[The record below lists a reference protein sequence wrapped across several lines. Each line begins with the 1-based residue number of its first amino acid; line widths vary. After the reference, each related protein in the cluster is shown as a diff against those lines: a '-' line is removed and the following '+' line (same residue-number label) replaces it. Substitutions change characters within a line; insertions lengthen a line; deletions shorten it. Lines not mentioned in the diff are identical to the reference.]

1 MILSSI
7 THLMMYFV
15 VAGSAQT
22 HEVVIGVSAA
32 LGHGQYVMHLFSR
45 SHPSFGIT
53 LLAIRVGGIVPVTDT
68 FPCAT
73 VLTVDIRRTLIFIIF
88 LPCLFAMLLAVLTVC
103 QPWAARI

>member
-53 LLAIRVGGIVPVTDT
+53 LLAIRVGGIVPVTDAL
-68 FPCAT
+68 PCAS
-73 VLTVDIRRTLIFIIF
+73 VFFMNIG
-88 LPCLFAMLLAVLTVC
+88 
-103 QPWAARI
+103 

>member
-45 SHPSFGIT
+45 SHPSLGIAPLT
-53 LLAIRVGGIVPVTDT
+53 IGVCCIVPITDA
-68 FPCAT
+68 FPCASVFFMHIRCAL
-73 VLTVDIRRTLIFIIF
+73 VLVILSPF
-88 LPCLFAMLLAVLTVC
+88 LYAVFLAVLSVC
-103 QPWAARI
+103 KVGAAGI